1 MIKKDSHSAYYNLII
16 LTGPT
21 GIGKTRLSIYL
32 AEKLGC
38 EIISMD
44 SMQVYKYMDIGTAK
58 PGVRERE
65 RVVHHLI
72 DIVDPADTYNAGR
85 FIRDAGRAIEDIAER
100 GRLPLLV
107 GGTGLYMKA
116 LLEGLSPMPQIPE
129 EVRKKLKKQLNHFGN
144 EELYRKLQEVDPVT
158 ADRISINDSQR
169 LIRAL
174 EVFETAG
181 RPWSDFIAEDEK
193 GHHQEKRRYNP
204 LKLCLNC
211 TREVLY
217 DRINRRTGK
226 MIEDGLIQEV
236 EGLLARGYSADLP
249 AMQAIGYQHMINYLD
264 GIWGKDEAIDLMA
277 RDTRRYA
284 KRQLTWFSRDTD
296 IHWFQPEDKSILL
309 EEVRSWLK
317 KQVA

>member
-1 MIKKDSHSAYYNLII
+1 MKRKDTGNAYNLIV
-16 LTGPT
+16 LAGPT
-21 GIGKTRLSIYL
+21 GIGKTSLSLYL

-72 DIVDPADTYNAGR
+72 DIVDPADTYNVGR
-85 FIRDAGRAIEDIAER
+85 FIRDAGRAIEDIAGR

-107 GGTGLYMKA
+107 GGTGLYMKG
-116 LLEGLSPMPQIPE
+116 LLEGLSSVPQIPE
-129 EVRKKLKKQLNHFGN
+129 EVREKIKKQLEDYGN
-144 EELYRKLQEVDPVT
+144 EELFRKLQEVDPVT
-158 ADRISINDSQR
+158 ADRISVNDTQR
-169 LIRAL
+169 LSRAL
-174 EVFETAG
+174 EIFETAG

-193 GHHQEKRRYNP
+193 KCLWGEERYNP
-204 LKLCLNC
+204 LKLGLNC
-211 TREVLY
+211 PRETLY

-236 EGLLARGYSADLP
+236 EGLLAGGYSADLP
-249 AMQAIGYQHMINYLD
+249 AMQAIGYQHMTKYLE
-264 GIWGKDEAIDLMA
+264 GIWDKDEAIDLMA

-284 KRQLTWFSRDTD
+284 KRQLTWFSKDTE
-296 IHWFQPEDKSILL
+296 INWFQPEDKRPLL
-309 EEVRSWLK
+309 EEARSWLK
-317 KQVA
+317 KQVV